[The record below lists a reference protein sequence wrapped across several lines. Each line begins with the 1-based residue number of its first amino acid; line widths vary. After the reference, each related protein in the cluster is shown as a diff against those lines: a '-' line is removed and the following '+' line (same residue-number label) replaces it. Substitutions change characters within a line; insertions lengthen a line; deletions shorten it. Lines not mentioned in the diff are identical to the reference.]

1 MVLCAGGLNCKLTKE
16 TVIKNH
22 PSPEKKTG
30 VSKFCILKTIIRF
43 AFIIG

>member
-22 PSPEKKTG
+22 PSPEKNR

-43 AFIIG
+43 AFIMG

>member
-22 PSPEKKTG
+22 PSPEKKQG
-30 VSKFCILKTIIRF
+30 LVNF
-43 AFIIG
+43 AF